1 MHFHL
6 YRVGVSVVP
15 ATPPSPH
22 PIPFKEHN
30 PQTLYES
37 PSYIPIVSSTLHVV
51 PSKRFR
57 VKCRRDGDTSDVDV
71 TNDLSFEVFID
82 GVWVAGC
89 TFQSYDS
96 ETLNLSKPCVRILRI
111 SRPNSE

>member
-6 YRVGVSVVP
+6 YRVGVSVVT

-22 PIPFKEHN
+22 PIPFKEHD

-37 PSYIPIVSSTLHVV
+37 PSCIPIVSSTIHVV
-51 PSKRFR
+51 PSKHIR
-57 VKCRRDGDTSDVDV
+57 VKCRRDGDASDVDV
-71 TNDLSFEVFID
+71 TNDLSFEIFID

-89 TFQSYDS
+89 TFQSWDS
-96 ETLNLSKPCVRILRI
+96 QTLKRNVCVLRI
-111 SRPNSE
+111 SRSNSE